1 MMRIIAGTKR
11 GKRLATLDGEDT
23 RPTLERLKQALFS
36 AIQFELSDRK
46 VLDLFGGSGQLGLEA
61 LSRGAAFCHFN
72 DSNPAAVKIIQKN
85 LQECGFEKDAKVTCA
100 DYIMCVRMIERDA
113 KKPDLVFLDPPY
125 RKGLAEDA
133 LKHLVPLLAEGALV
147 AVETGSDET
156 FSFAGLALRK
166 EYRQGTVKI
175 TLLEKR
181 RMEE

>member
-36 AIQFELSDRK
+36 AIQFELADRT

-72 DSNPAAVKIIQKN
+72 DMNPAAVKIIQKN
-85 LQECGFEKDAKVTCA
+85 LKECGFEKDAKVTCA
-100 DYIMCVRMIERDA
+100 DYNMCVKMIERDP

-125 RKGLAEDA
+125 ASHYYRPA
-133 LKHLVPLLAEGALV
+133 LQALL
-147 AVETGSDET
+147 
-156 FSFAGLALRK
+156 
-166 EYRQGTVKI
+166 EYRLLNNRQQARV
-175 TLLEKR
+175 LLENGELDKACKR
-181 RMEE
+181 SFPNVKNSFFRL